1 MSAHPQSPTTRPGEP
16 LTMLRRLA
24 VASVIFTAACAGSQ
38 KTGDAPA
45 EGQKQLTKEERL
57 RITNQP
63 PFDLAACFPREQTLP
78 SPANEGVLVGALL
91 SVRPNVLECLVD
103 PANRGP
109 AASTKVTVKTTVNAQ
124 GGTHAITGE
133 NLTPAGTQ
141 CIQQVLD
148 THVKPAPLAADAK
161 PVEAT
166 YAYDHATANNPSVT
180 MGINEGSDFSGAVR
194 LAEKSWCECFTG
206 FKATTPP
213 VLASDIHIMKGQP
226 TPSEVTFKPSGN
238 TEGDQLAACLK
249 TKVAA
254 LPAKT
259 TAELKFP
266 FRFVFFNSQAPVE
279 TAASLP
285 PELRFFQLEL
295 ARTQAA
301 AASAISFGARTNAA
315 ETYDAVVQKYSK
327 TKDYKLFDELSSKCS
342 ALVESATAW
351 VTALKTQETVDQTTL
366 ALVQELK
373 TKEESWAPVE
383 TASQEALANTQ
394 KDLTAA
400 QQRLAADQG
409 ACPKKSY
416 NAAPKKK

>member
-1 MSAHPQSPTTRPGEP
+1 M
-16 LTMLRRLA
+16 MRRLA
-24 VASVIFTAACAGSQ
+24 VASVILTAACAGTQ

-45 EGQKQLTKEERL
+45 DGQKPLSKEERL

-63 PFDLAACFPREQTLP
+63 PFDLASCFPRDQELP

-133 NLTPAGTQ
+133 NLSPAGQQ

-148 THVKPAPLAADAK
+148 TRVKPAPLAADAK

-166 YAYDHATANNPSVT
+166 YDFDHSNANNPSVT
-180 MGINEGSDFSGAVR
+180 MGINDGSDFSGTVR
-194 LAEKSWCECFTG
+194 LAEKSWCECFNG
-206 FKATTPP
+206 FKASTPP
-213 VLASDIHIMKGQP
+213 VLAADIHIMKGQGNP
-226 TPSEVTFKPSGN
+226 AEVVFKPSGS
-238 TEGDQLAACLK
+238 TEGDQLASCLQA
-249 TKVAA
+249 KVAA
-254 LPAKT
+254 TPAKSST
-259 TAELKFP
+259 ELKFP
-266 FRFVFFNSQAPVE
+266 YRFVFFNSQAPVE
-279 TAASLP
+279 ASASLP

-295 ARTQAA
+295 ARTQSA

-315 ETYDAVVQKYSK
+315 DTYDAVVQKYSK
-327 TKDYKLFDELSSKCS
+327 TKDYRLFDELSAKCN

-351 VTALKTQETVDQTTL
+351 VSALKAQETVDQTTL

-373 TKEESWAPVE
+373 AKEEGWAPVE
-383 TASQEALANTQ
+383 TASQEALSNTQ
-394 KDLTAA
+394 KDLSAA

-416 NAAPKKK
+416 NAPAKKK